1 MKKSLNIDIV
11 LATVNQLKAEYDQRI
26 REYTESQATVVTL
39 GKFQEY
45 QGRIEALDNVIKDL
59 SRLTPDMVKKSLTDK
74 TDYERLS

>member
-1 MKKSLNIDIV
+1 MKKSLNIDII

-26 REYTESQATVVTL
+26 REYTETQVKANTKY
-39 GKFQEY
+39 KFY
-45 QGRIEALDNVIKDL
+45 DQGRIDALNSVIKDL